1 MEYISEAQ
9 RKLNYSLRKYKN
21 KGIIDD
27 KTLYIKQKIEDLIY
41 DIEHTIDIDSNKLY
55 KRAKDEEE
63 MKKIALLGAIV
74 KSML

>member
-1 MEYISEAQ
+1 MEYISESQ

-41 DIEHTIDIDSNKLY
+41 DIENQIDIDSNKLY
-55 KRAKDEEE
+55 KRAKEEEE